1 MKNTQFSE
9 QFQEEYDGDWIS
21 ECCGAELIVNDQLC
35 GDCKEHADAIPEDD
49 PNFLDEYCEMHPDFN
64 AALNGHP
71 EFI

>member
-1 MKNTQFSE
+1 MVT
-9 QFQEEYDGDWIS
+9 G
-21 ECCGAELIVNDQLC
+21 LIVNDQLC

-49 PNFLDEYCEMHPDFN
+49 PDFLDEYCEMHPDFN